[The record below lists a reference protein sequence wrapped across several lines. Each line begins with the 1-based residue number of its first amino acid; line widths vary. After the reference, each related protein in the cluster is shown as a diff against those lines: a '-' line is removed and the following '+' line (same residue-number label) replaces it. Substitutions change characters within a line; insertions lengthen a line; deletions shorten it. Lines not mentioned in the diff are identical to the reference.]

1 MTQPDSPGAQWQALL
16 QDAGRGHPPQ
26 ARFEA
31 AVEAILFAAGEPVEL
46 AVLASALEMEQTLCK
61 TLLDRMLFGY
71 NQREGGIV
79 MRRLDDSYQLCSNP
93 AQAACVRA
101 VLDRKREVSL
111 SPAALEVLAITAYN
125 QPVTR
130 AFLEQVRGVDSSG
143 VVASLLEKELL
154 EERGRLDAP
163 GRPMQFG
170 TTAAFLRCFGLS
182 SLEELPPVDERGAL
196 IAQLEF
202 QET

>member
-1 MTQPDSPGAQWQALL
+1 MKWY
-16 QDAGRGHPPQ
+16 
-26 ARFEA
+26 
-31 AVEAILFAAGEPVEL
+31 
-46 AVLASALEMEQTLCK
+46 VLHTLSGQEQ
-61 TLLDRMLFGY
+61 R
-71 NQREGGIV
+71 V
-79 MRRLDDSYQLCSNP
+79 
-93 AQAACVRA
+93 
-101 VLDRKREVSL
+101 
-111 SPAALEVLAITAYN
+111 
-125 QPVTR
+125 
-130 AFLEQVRGVDSSG
+130 
-143 VVASLLEKELL
+143 KELL